1 MLRTS
6 KTHRTTNLRTIAV
19 AAFVGGLAG
28 TVLGLML
35 APKSGKELRL
45 GIFNK
50 TDNAIKHVEDITT
63 HSAEA
68 LKQQGTE
75 LVDKGKKLAEDLQTF
90 IQEALQKKPGNIPMH
105 TAMDTQTET
114 LLQKNSGINS
124 EAPLANEAET
134 VSEDSL
140 PVNTE
145 NVPETPQ
152 ENNPE
157 IDSEIPQTT
166 VQADIP
172 PQG

>member
-1 MLRTS
+1 
-6 KTHRTTNLRTIAV
+6 
-19 AAFVGGLAG
+19 
-28 TVLGLML
+28 
-35 APKSGKELRL
+35 
-45 GIFNK
+45 
-50 TDNAIKHVEDITT
+50 
-63 HSAEA
+63 
-68 LKQQGTE
+68 
-75 LVDKGKKLAEDLQTF
+75 
-90 IQEALQKKPGNIPMH
+90 
-105 TAMDTQTET
+105 
-114 LLQKNSGINS
+114 
-124 EAPLANEAET
+124 LANEAET